1 MAGCYA
7 IPYGFYFRSSRRQ
20 GIPCLQGFCP
30 LGKIHAAVLKRRT
43 VISCDC
49 DRPHNTSPYR
59 VADIGRHALS
69 PSGTIRENC
78 VRIHTDAE
86 QLSSYYVLYVRQR
99 TNIDDVSRALAGLLY
114 NNSHSVPLSTSSFQI
129 TLHICAKS
137 KIIKND
143 SENTIISQ
151 MSVHDFPN

>member
-1 MAGCYA
+1 MELK
-7 IPYGFYFRSSRRQ
+7 IKPYGRLLRHTIRLLFPV
-20 GIPCLQGFCP
+20 IPLIRYSMFQGFCP

-86 QLSSYYVLYVRQR
+86 QLSSYYVLYVR
-99 TNIDDVSRALAGLLY
+99 
-114 NNSHSVPLSTSSFQI
+114 
-129 TLHICAKS
+129 
-137 KIIKND
+137 
-143 SENTIISQ
+143 
-151 MSVHDFPN
+151 